1 MLYFLILLAVAG
13 LLWWFLARNKKPE
26 ITPLA
31 PTYVELLEKNV
42 PYFSSLPDEKKQHFA
57 DRVSRFLDYVHIDGV
72 DTPVDDLD
80 RVLVASS
87 AIIPIFAFEGWEY
100 PNLTTVLLY
109 PNRFNESYETEGD
122 DRAIL
127 GQVGEGGALQ
137 STMALSKPALHA
149 GFAIETSKENTG
161 IHEFV
166 HLLDKVDGSID
177 GTPEYLIPKEYLQP
191 WLRQIHQNIQLIKA
205 NKSDINPYGITNE
218 AEFFAVV
225 SEYFFKRPDLLQSKH
240 PELFAL
246 LERIFQQNPL
256 EPWSLLNE
264 ESPTAD
270 GEAQHE
276 VGQSES

>member
-1 MLYFLILLAVAG
+1 MLYFLILLVVAG
-13 LLWWFLARNKKPE
+13 ALWWFLARNKKPE

-42 PYFSSLPDEKKQHFA
+42 PYYSSLPDDKRQRFA
-57 DRVSRFLDYVHIDGV
+57 DRVSRFLDYVQIDGV

-80 RVLVASS
+80 KVLVASS
-87 AIIPIFAFEGWEY
+87 AIIPIFAFDGWEY

-109 PNRFNESYETEGD
+109 PNRFNESYETEGE
-122 DRAIL
+122 DRAIM

-177 GTPEYLIPKEYLQP
+177 GTPDYMIPKEYLQP
-191 WLRQIHQNIQLIKA
+191 WLRQIRQNIEQIKT

-225 SEYFFKRPDLLQSKH
+225 SEYFFKRPDLLQAKH
-240 PELFAL
+240 PELFEM
-246 LERIFQQNPL
+246 LELIFRQNPL
-256 EPWSLLNE
+256 EPDKGLDAD
-264 ESPTAD
+264 PVATA
-270 GEAQHE
+270 GEAKLNDEQRD
-276 VGQSES
+276 S

>member
-1 MLYFLILLAVAG
+1 MPYFLILLLVAG
-13 LLWWFLARNKKPE
+13 AIWWWLVRNKKPTV
-26 ITPLA
+26 TPLT
-31 PTYVELLEKNV
+31 PTYLELLEKHV
-42 PYFSSLPDEKKQHFA
+42 PYYASLTADKKQRFA

-80 RVLVASS
+80 KVLVASS
-87 AIIPIFAFEGWEY
+87 AIIPIFAFDGWEY

-109 PNRFNESYETEGD
+109 PNRFNEAYETEGG

-149 GFAIETSKENTG
+149 GFAVETSKENTG

-177 GTPEYLIPKEYLQP
+177 GTPDYMIPREYLQP
-191 WLRQIHQNIQLIKA
+191 WLRQIHQNIQQIKA

-225 SEYFFKRPDLLQSKH
+225 SEYFFKRPDLLQAKH
-240 PELFAL
+240 PELFEM
-246 LERIFQQNPL
+246 LELIFRQHPL
-256 EPWSLLNE
+256 EPDKGVD
-264 ESPTAD
+264 AD
-270 GEAQHE
+270 TVATEGEAKHDDE
-276 VGQSES
+276 AA